1 VLFQEGIRLL
11 GAPSPAAALI
21 RAGSRK
27 DIFAAGIFLKPIETK
42 ASVVDAGL
50 GAAI

>member
-1 VLFQEGIRLL
+1 MGAGGVAKSTDSCGI
-11 GAPSPAAALI
+11 
-21 RAGSRK
+21 